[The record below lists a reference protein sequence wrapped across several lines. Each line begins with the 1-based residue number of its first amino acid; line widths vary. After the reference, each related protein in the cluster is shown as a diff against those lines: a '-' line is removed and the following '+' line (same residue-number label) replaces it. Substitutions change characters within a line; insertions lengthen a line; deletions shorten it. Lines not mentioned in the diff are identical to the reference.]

1 MMTFSPKLQFFRTYN
16 FLKDSKLAN
25 AEESQ
30 SLNSR
35 DLHLI
40 GPFSV
45 ALDTSP
51 LNLCRT
57 CAFQRPAV
65 LHVSVKGFEGLL
77 TCPPCVSCS
86 HLVTPGT
93 DSITPLNLVRL

>member
-1 MMTFSPKLQFFRTYN
+1 MFDLA
-16 FLKDSKLAN
+16 FLC
-25 AEESQ
+25 
-30 SLNSR
+30 
-35 DLHLI
+35 
-40 GPFSV
+40 G
-45 ALDTSP
+45 LDTSP

-65 LHVSVKGFEGLL
+65 LLVSVNDFEGLL

-93 DSITPLNLVRL
+93 DSIAPLNVVRLWAFYLIKMYILDIFFLFEFCATKKKERKTPTIY